1 MYNLQPLDASGD
13 ILQASDDLSRVINSY
28 KKIVE
33 GQPINGDSEEPPSTA
48 GHSESGERLSGMM
61 RMFLHFYIKIGS
73 LYAPDVLLN
82 SAAAIHLPLC
92 HTHSTDTT
100 DTLIDLAG
108 LDTPS
113 PPQPAALPS
122 LCSNPIP
129 TNLSAS
135 PIPVLPPPPKRLGGS
150 HGSQG
155 SSPSHPPLDKAST
168 ALSLLDDELLS
179 LGSISSLQRPEL
191 C

>member
-1 MYNLQPLDASGD
+1 MLQ
-13 ILQASDDLSRVINSY
+13 
-28 KKIVE
+28 
-33 GQPINGDSEEPPSTA
+33 
-48 GHSESGERLSGMM
+48 MCW
-61 RMFLHFYIKIGS
+61 
-73 LYAPDVLLN
+73 LN
-82 SAAAIHLPLC
+82 SVAAVHLPLC
-92 HTHSTDTT
+92 RTHPTDTT

-113 PPQPAALPS
+113 PPQPAAPLS
-122 LCSNPIP
+122 LCSDPIS
-129 TNLSAS
+129 TSLTAS

-150 HGSQG
+150 HSSQG

-179 LGSISSLQRPEL
+179 LGSISLLQHLKL